1 MSRRGIILLFEGL
14 ADTVVDAQVLGHAR
28 DMRRHGIAELEVWAV
43 ACSAEAQRRSL
54 ERREAAAE
62 RAGGPVRVF
71 RGVAPTLPGSAW
83 ANARRL
89 APEIGGFGRLEL
101 LHARTDYAA
110 EVVSHLGG
118 ARSSRKIWDCRGDV
132 EAEVRARHPGP
143 SPWRAALRAWQIA
156 GARRRVRAARRS
168 CDGAIFVTSALREKL
183 VAGALAGR
191 SEIIPGGADSELF
204 FVSPELRAR
213 KRLELGWPEGAPI
226 LVYSGGLAP
235 YQCWEESV
243 ALFRR
248 LREATPGL
256 RLLVLTPRPEA
267 ARLALAGLPEE
278 AWQLRAAK
286 LEEVNAYLNAA
297 DAALLLRR
305 PDPLNRV
312 AFPTKF
318 AEYGMTGLPILMTDA
333 LPEPLAFAQGAG
345 NLCLVEAGR
354 AELPGSADRARIAAP
369 YAERL
374 SREAQREAYRR
385 VYGGEGA

>member
-1 MSRRGIILLFEGL
+1 
-14 ADTVVDAQVLGHAR
+14 
-28 DMRRHGIAELEVWAV
+28 
-43 ACSAEAQRRSL
+43 
-54 ERREAAAE
+54 
-62 RAGGPVRVF
+62 
-71 RGVAPTLPGSAW
+71 
-83 ANARRL
+83 
-89 APEIGGFGRLEL
+89 
-101 LHARTDYAA
+101 
-110 EVVSHLGG
+110 
-118 ARSSRKIWDCRGDV
+118 
-132 EAEVRARHPGP
+132 
-143 SPWRAALRAWQIA
+143 PWRAALRAWQIA

-204 FVSPELRAR
+204 FFSPELRAR

-243 ALFRR
+243 ELFRR

-267 ARLALAGLPEE
+267 ARPTLAGLPEE
-278 AWQLRAAK
+278 VWQLRAAE

-305 PDPLNRV
+305 AEPLNRV

-318 AEYGMTGLPILMTDA
+318 AEYGMAGLPILMTDA
-333 LPEPLAFAQGAG
+333 LPEPLAFARGAG

-374 SREAQREAYRR
+374 SRAAQREAYRR
-385 VYGGEGA
+385 VYAGEGV